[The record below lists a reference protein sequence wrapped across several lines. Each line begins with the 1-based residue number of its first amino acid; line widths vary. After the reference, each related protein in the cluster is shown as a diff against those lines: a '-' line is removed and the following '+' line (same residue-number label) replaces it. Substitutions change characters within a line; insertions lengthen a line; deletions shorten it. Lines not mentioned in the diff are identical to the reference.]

1 MARPSRIISTVL
13 FTLTLSIGF
22 TPAVQSQSAQPPAA
36 ASTPSANN
44 ADYVAP
50 GREDLEPAEPGFD
63 DNTVD
68 NQAGKNWH
76 PTTNPKSKV
85 TPGQMRS
92 DKEEIPGGFT
102 KEQANRAEVQE
113 AEEQATQAR
122 SRPQNFAVVDTCRTY
137 WPSPF
142 KVCGKIREKYDSL
155 GGPRSFL
162 TWPKSDELKVPDG
175 VGRRNEFVNGF
186 IYWHPNTGAHPITTH
201 FSVAWARTGWERGPL
216 GYPTTD
222 EFGLS
227 DGIGRKQSFEHGHI
241 YGSLAGL
248 ATIRGAIYNKWV
260 HTGAEKGPLGYP
272 TGDETITPD
281 GIGRFSNFVDGKI
294 YWHPQHGAHEVRG
307 LPLVIWSL
315 RGYEKSEWGY
325 PTGSAQQDPEAPVLV
340 KQDFSKKPLDARAVI
355 DSSGESLVNGKII
368 NKFAL
373 ELLES
378 RGLTLPVDQAL
389 PSGITP
395 QTFARSVSRCP
406 IPDSTQDQYGGVTI
420 PSEYDYWACIDG
432 SKDWVGIGRH
442 DYCTNSPDQFPSP
455 GQNAEFSGGCARH
468 DICMD
473 EMDRIGIGYGSC
485 NNKLWRDMETICTN
499 VYSGPDPRRYGCR
512 DFRDTYWVVVTGFHS
527 DNL

>member
-1 MARPSRIISTVL
+1 MARPSRMITTLL
-13 FTLTLSIGF
+13 FAVTLGIGF
-22 TPAVQSQSAQPPAA
+22 TPTVQAQPAQPPAA
-36 ASTPSANN
+36 ASTPADNN

-63 DNTVD
+63 DNNID

-76 PTTNPKSKV
+76 PTANPKSKV

-113 AEEQATQAR
+113 AKEQATQAR
-122 SRPQNFAVVDTCRTY
+122 SGIQTFAVVDTCRTY

-155 GGPRSFL
+155 GGPQSFL

-248 ATIRGAIYNKWV
+248 ATIHGAIYDKWIQ
-260 HTGAEKGPLGYP
+260 TGAEKGSLSYP
-272 TGDETITPD
+272 IGDELGTPD
-281 GIGRFSNFVDGKI
+281 GVGRYNKFAGGMI
-294 YWHPQHGAHEVRG
+294 YWSPTTGAHEVQ
-307 LPLVIWSL
+307 SL
-315 RGYEKSEWGY
+315 TLSLWATEGYEKGKYGY
-325 PTGSAQQDPEAPVLV
+325 PVSQEYLNGNGEIVQHFQKGTLNLTRALRSAKSSIYRGKSINSILAASLSGDVYA
-340 KQDFSKKPLDARAVI
+340 K
-355 DSSGESLVNGKII
+355 SSGVVNHSDPSFS
-368 NKFAL
+368 FAKYD
-373 ELLES
+373 E
-378 RGLTLPVDQAL
+378 GDNPGD
-389 PSGITP
+389 
-395 QTFARSVSRCP
+395 
-406 IPDSTQDQYGGVTI
+406 YGGVDI
-420 PSEYDYWACIDG
+420 PEDYQYESGPFAD
-432 SKDWVGIGRH
+432 DLH
-442 DYCTNSPDQFPSP
+442 DYCSYSPDSWQQTDGP
-455 GQNAEFSGGCARH
+455 NANFKGACARH
-468 DICMD
+468 DMCYERNDGNDDGKKNCNRIFKDDLITVCDNVFNNGALRHQPCIGAARKYYEAVVASHPTQWD
-473 EMDRIGIGYGSC
+473 EHATR
-485 NNKLWRDMETICTN
+485 
-499 VYSGPDPRRYGCR
+499 
-512 DFRDTYWVVVTGFHS
+512 
-527 DNL
+527 